1 MKIEEHERAY
11 KEHLK
16 NIERA
21 IEEGIEENQR
31 NIAFNISQGSVE
43 LFSIYLH
50 KLNLLQGSGD
60 QFDHRIFKSKK
71 LILKKIPSD
80 FPEKKKVLELM
91 KLIEDERIALCYG
104 NRKPKERIES
114 VINYFNKLRE
124 LINKNIKNGAKK

>member
-1 MKIEEHERAY
+1 MKIEEHEKAY
-11 KEHLK
+11 REHLK

-21 IEEGIEENQR
+21 IEEGVEENQR

-60 QFDHRIFKSKK
+60 QFDHRIFKSKN

>member
-1 MKIEEHERAY
+1 MKIEEHEKAY
-11 KEHLK
+11 REHLK